1 MRRRDEHDASRVV
14 APMTRAED
22 AVEIHTDDVH
32 PQSVIARIVELARER
47 GARRVCDDLSRRT

>member
-1 MRRRDEHDASRVV
+1 
-14 APMTRAED
+14 MTRAED